1 VGKNHSGSDAEVQRA
16 CSILAA
22 PRTIHLWTD
31 GRAAANGY
39 TARTIVERIQ
49 IMAVGCFAIVH
60 KRKGFIQGRT

>member
-1 VGKNHSGSDAEVQRA
+1 MQHLASGGQ
-16 CSILAA
+16 
-22 PRTIHLWTD
+22 IHLWTD
-31 GRAAANGY
+31 GRVAANSY